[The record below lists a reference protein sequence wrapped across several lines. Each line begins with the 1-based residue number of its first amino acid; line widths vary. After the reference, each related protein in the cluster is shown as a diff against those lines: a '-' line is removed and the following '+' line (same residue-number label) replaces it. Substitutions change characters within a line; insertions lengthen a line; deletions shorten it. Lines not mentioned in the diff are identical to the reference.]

1 MRGNLWDPVLV
12 EPDPDHLLVSSDG
25 TVREHH
31 NLILSEDMSGQV
43 QSGYRCIQCLEP
55 FEEAW
60 PERCPACK
68 FAVRDKQ
75 AQRFGQEYV
84 GNIRVGPSTS
94 IEDELAIA
102 EEMVEREE
110 RKKNDVS
117 VRKPSII
124 IPRTW

>member
-1 MRGNLWDPVLV
+1 MPPSSACSSAAADRRLEHRAEPGRGVGHNGQRLPESSLSRDPN
-12 EPDPDHLLVSSDG
+12 D
-25 TVREHH
+25 
-31 NLILSEDMSGQV
+31 Q
-43 QSGYRCIQCLEP
+43 CIQCLEP